1 MLGAIGSS
9 LMVLGVSLALF
20 GAVLWLVKRLTGG
33 GVAGRGALPLE
44 VLGRAAV
51 GPRQGVTALRVGRRV
66 VLISVGDGGVRP
78 LLEMPESEWSDAVE
92 EAHATGGSAMHEF
105 RARLLRSLRASASI
119 VGAVLL
125 VNGIA
130 PAEVAASE
138 WVAVAAVAAVQAGPA
153 GPGAGQ
159 APQVQAPPAQT
170 PQVPAQAAAAAQQ
183 GGRALPP
190 GFVGLPRIDM
200 RVGEPDSGLRL
211 SGTVGAVVVIG
222 LLALLP
228 SLLLLMTSFT
238 RILIVLHLVR
248 QALGTQTTPP
258 GHLVSALALLL
269 TGFVMAPTLAEVN
282 RTALAPWME
291 GAITEGEM
299 LKAAAVPFRAFMLE
313 HTREQDLVTFLELG
327 GGPAPASVEEIPLTT
342 LASAFVTSEL
352 RAAFQMGF
360 VLFLP
365 FIVIDLVVASVLMSL
380 GMFMLPPVMI
390 SLPCKLLLFVLVDG
404 WTLIVQ
410 SLAASFR

>member
-1 MLGAIGSS
+1 MLGGIGSA

-20 GAVLWLVKRLTGG
+20 GAVLWLVKRLTGAPIG
-33 GVAGRGALPLE
+33 GRGTFPLE
-44 VLGRAAV
+44 VLGRVAV

-66 VLISVGDGGVRP
+66 VLVSVGEGGVRP
-78 LLEMPESEWSDAVE
+78 LLDLPGEEWTAAVE
-92 EAHATGGSAMHEF
+92 EAHGVASGAAHEF
-105 RARLLRSLRASASI
+105 RARLLRSLRVSASI
-119 VGAVLL
+119 AGAVLIAS
-125 VNGIA
+125 GAA
-130 PAEVAASE
+130 PAEAAASE
-138 WVAVAAVAAVQAGPA
+138 WAAAAGVAMLQVA
-153 GPGAGQ
+153 PGAP
-159 APQVQAPPAQT
+159 AAPP
-170 PQVPAQAAAAAQQ
+170 QAAAPAQQ
-183 GGRALPP
+183 GARVLPP
-190 GFVGLPRIDM
+190 GFTGLPRVDLQI
-200 RVGEPDSGLRL
+200 GEDDGGLRL
-211 SGTVGAVVVIG
+211 SGTVGAVVVMG
-222 LLALLP
+222 LLTLLP
-228 SLLLLMTSFT
+228 TLLLLMTSFT

-258 GHLVSALALLL
+258 AHLVSALALLL
-269 TGFVMAPTLAEVN
+269 TGFVMAPTLSEVN
-282 RTALAPWME
+282 RSALAPWME

-327 GGPAPASVEEIPLTT
+327 EGPPPASAEEIPLTT

-365 FIVIDLVVASVLMSL
+365 FIVIDIVVASVLMSL

>member
-1 MLGAIGSS
+1 MLGGIGSA

-20 GAVLWLVKRLTGG
+20 GGVLWLVKRLTGTSI
-33 GVAGRGALPLE
+33 VGRGAFPLE
-44 VLGRAAV
+44 VLGRIAV

-66 VLISVGDGGVRP
+66 VLVSVGEGGVRP
-78 LLEMPESEWSDAVE
+78 LLELPETEWSDAVE
-92 EAHATGGSAMHEF
+92 EAHGVAAGAAHEF
-105 RARLLRSLRASASI
+105 RARLLRSLRVSASI
-119 VGAVLL
+119 VGVLL
-125 VNGIA
+125 LASGVA
-130 PAEVAASE
+130 PTEAVAGE
-138 WVAVAAVAAVQAGPA
+138 WAAVATGAMLQVA
-153 GPGAGQ
+153 PGA
-159 APQVQAPPAQT
+159 
-170 PQVPAQAAAAAQQ
+170 PAQAAAVTQQ

-190 GFVGLPRIDM
+190 GFVGLPRVDLQI
-200 RVGEPDSGLRL
+200 GEDDSGLRL
-211 SGTVGAVVVIG
+211 SGTVGAVVVMG
-222 LLALLP
+222 LLTILP
-228 SLLLLMTSFT
+228 TLLLLMTSFT

-258 GHLVSALALLL
+258 SHLVSALALLL

-299 LKAAAVPFRAFMLE
+299 LQAAAVPFRAFMLE

-327 GGPAPASVEEIPLTT
+327 DGPPPASAEEIPLTT

-365 FIVIDLVVASVLMSL
+365 FIVIDIVVASVLMSL

-404 WTLIVQ
+404 WTLVVQ
-410 SLAASFR
+410 SLA

>member
-1 MLGAIGSS
+1 MLGGIGSA

-20 GAVLWLVKRLTGG
+20 GGVLWLVKRLTGTSI
-33 GVAGRGALPLE
+33 VGRGAFPLE
-44 VLGRAAV
+44 VLGRIAV

-66 VLISVGDGGVRP
+66 VLVSVGEGGVRP
-78 LLEMPESEWSDAVE
+78 LLELPETEWSDAVE
-92 EAHATGGSAMHEF
+92 EAHGVAAGAAHEF
-105 RARLLRSLRASASI
+105 RARLLRSLRVSASI
-119 VGAVLL
+119 VGVLL
-125 VNGIA
+125 LASGVA
-130 PAEVAASE
+130 PTEAVAGE
-138 WVAVAAVAAVQAGPA
+138 WAAVATGAMLQVA
-153 GPGAGQ
+153 PGA
-159 APQVQAPPAQT
+159 
-170 PQVPAQAAAAAQQ
+170 PAQAAAVTQQ

-190 GFVGLPRIDM
+190 GFVGLPRVDLQI
-200 RVGEPDSGLRL
+200 GEDDSGLRL
-211 SGTVGAVVVIG
+211 SGTVGAVVVMG
-222 LLALLP
+222 LLTILP
-228 SLLLLMTSFT
+228 TLLLLMTSFT

-258 GHLVSALALLL
+258 SHLVSALALLL

-299 LKAAAVPFRAFMLE
+299 LQAAAVPFRAFMLE

-327 GGPAPASVEEIPLTT
+327 DGPPPASAEEIPLTT

-365 FIVIDLVVASVLMSL
+365 FIVIDIVVASVLMSL

-404 WTLIVQ
+404 WTLVVQ

>member
-1 MLGAIGSS
+1 MLGGIGSA

-20 GAVLWLVKRLTGG
+20 GGVLWLVKRLTGTSI
-33 GVAGRGALPLE
+33 VGRGAFPLE
-44 VLGRAAV
+44 VLGRIAV

-66 VLISVGDGGVRP
+66 VLVSVGEGGVRP
-78 LLEMPESEWSDAVE
+78 LLELPETEWSDAVE
-92 EAHATGGSAMHEF
+92 EAHGVAAGAAHEF
-105 RARLLRSLRASASI
+105 RARLLRSLRVSASI
-119 VGAVLL
+119 VGVLL
-125 VNGIA
+125 LASGVA
-130 PAEVAASE
+130 PTEAVAGE
-138 WVAVAAVAAVQAGPA
+138 WAAVATGAMLQVA
-153 GPGAGQ
+153 PGA
-159 APQVQAPPAQT
+159 
-170 PQVPAQAAAAAQQ
+170 PAQAAAVTQQ

-190 GFVGLPRIDM
+190 GFVGLPRVDLQI
-200 RVGEPDSGLRL
+200 GEDDSGLRL
-211 SGTVGAVVVIG
+211 SGTVGAVVVMG
-222 LLALLP
+222 LLTILP
-228 SLLLLMTSFT
+228 TLLLLMTSFT

-258 GHLVSALALLL
+258 SHLVSALALLL

-327 GGPAPASVEEIPLTT
+327 DGPPPASAEEIPLTT

-365 FIVIDLVVASVLMSL
+365 FIVIDIVVASVLMSL

-404 WTLIVQ
+404 WTLVVQ